1 MSKSFVSEN
10 LIWFFDQNCICF
22 YSVFLQSLYFQY
34 KFIVWGTYQVEFI
47 GWDLPPLL
55 QVTSRGST
63 YFCHA
68 SFLCLG
74 ERRLWKIFLENK
86 KSVKKG
92 ITSVFISFFDK
103 VQVREGEKKNNGKK
117 SLCEK
122 CSNTEFF
129 LVRILLYSVRIQE
142 NTDQEKHRK
151 KLRHFSRSESRA
163 IIILRWK
170 KLLLKVSKNSTLV
183 PPWRNI
189 Y

>member
-74 ERRLWKIFLENK
+74 EGRLWKIFLENK

-129 LVRILLYSVRIQE
+129 LVRIFLYSEWIRRF
-142 NTDQEKHRK
+142 T
-151 KLRHFSRSESRA
+151 
-163 IIILRWK
+163 
-170 KLLLKVSKNSTLV
+170 
-183 PPWRNI
+183 P
-189 Y
+189 